1 MTKKIKEQR
10 QKYAKNEEV
19 APARICKKTNNANM
33 SNLAK
38 KSNEAMNKTIVKN
51 KASKRLHI

>member
-1 MTKKIKEQR
+1 MAKKIKQQR
-10 QKYAKNEEV
+10 QQYAKNEEV
-19 APARICKKTNNANM
+19 APARICKNTNNANM

-51 KASKRLHI
+51 KTSKRLHV